1 MPFTAAEL
9 EEMRRADAEIEAD
22 FCLTRDELAASRER
36 DRLATFDALPPEKRR
51 MAAAKKA
58 YYEANRE
65 KVAAAQRWIKD
76 FRLECGYTQAD
87 LARLCGMSQ
96 PLVAMLEL
104 GMVPI
109 DRCKCAGKLREIL
122 AQR

>member
-9 EEMRRADAEIEAD
+9 EEMRRADAEIEAN
-22 FCLTRDELAASRER
+22 FCLTRDELVASRLW
-36 DRLATFDALPPEKRR
+36 DRAAKLEALPPEKRR

-58 YYEANRE
+58 YREANRE

-76 FRLECGYTQAD
+76 LRLECGYTQAD

-96 PLVAMLEL
+96 PLVSMLEL
-104 GMVPI
+104 GMMSI
-109 DRCKCAGKLREIL
+109 DRCKCADKLREIL
-122 AQR
+122 TQR